1 MKNKLNYE
9 VPDMEVL
16 EMSCE
21 GCIATS
27 GNTPGYT
34 NKDESWD
41 NDINMEL

>member
-21 GCIATS
+21 GCIAGS
-27 GNTPGYT
+27 TPSYT
-34 NKDESWD
+34 LENENWD
-41 NDINMEL
+41 N

>member
-21 GCIATS
+21 GCCITTS

-34 NKDESWD
+34 EEIENWD
-41 NDINMEL
+41 

>member
-9 VPDMEVL
+9 VPDMEML

-27 GNTPGYT
+27 GNALGNTPDYT
-34 NKDESWD
+34 QNDEIWD
-41 NDINMEL
+41 NDK

>member
-21 GCIATS
+21 GCIAS
-27 GNTPGYT
+27 STPSYAEE
-34 NKDESWD
+34 NENWD
-41 NDINMEL
+41 

>member
-1 MKNKLNYE
+1 MNNKLNYE

-27 GNTPGYT
+27 GNTPGNTPGYT
-34 NKDESWD
+34 EEIFENWD
-41 NDINMEL
+41 